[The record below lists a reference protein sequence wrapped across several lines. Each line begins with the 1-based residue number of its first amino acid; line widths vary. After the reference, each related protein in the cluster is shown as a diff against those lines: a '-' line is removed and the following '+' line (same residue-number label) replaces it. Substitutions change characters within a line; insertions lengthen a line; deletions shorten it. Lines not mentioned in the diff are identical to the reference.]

1 MQRWQHDHIILNFHN
16 IHNIYQIADMNPEK
30 VIRFKDFIG
39 ILHILT
45 FTEFPAPCMIYKQ
58 LSLINIA
65 DFQWHLYIVIRE
77 QILILIAEKL
87 LHMRKNSLHL

>member
-1 MQRWQHDHIILNFHN
+1 
-16 IHNIYQIADMNPEK
+16 MNPEK

-58 LSLINIA
+58 LSFFLNIINIA